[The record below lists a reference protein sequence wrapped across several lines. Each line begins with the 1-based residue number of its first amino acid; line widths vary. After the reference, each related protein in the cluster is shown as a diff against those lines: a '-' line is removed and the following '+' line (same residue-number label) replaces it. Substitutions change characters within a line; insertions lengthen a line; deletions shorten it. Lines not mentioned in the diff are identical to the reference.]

1 MGNAMDIGDLQDR
14 RLSAE
19 ELGERLREQ
28 EIETIREDIRVLTA
42 RFENLIDYVLEH
54 EKGHEEKGMS
64 N

>member
-19 ELGERLREQ
+19 ELGQRLQKQ

-54 EKGHEEKGMS
+54 EKGHEENGL
-64 N
+64 